1 MKVEQLDLFETPKS
15 EMNVLWETLIELK
28 ESHRKVQKRLFGEL
42 SELKNRLT
50 ENQAELERVKIQS
63 NIALPK
69 LVMWSD

>member
-42 SELKNRLT
+42 SELKNRLI

-63 NIALPK
+63 NIAIPK